1 MLRRVRLH
9 FPEIRFAFQDGLL
22 GDDTGDTFAVEKN
35 GEISVMLDE
44 MRRLLAYDLDAGK
57 LRRFD
62 VDVAVFAVVLEG
74 NAARDPGNDAGRAL
88 HGEHGPAAF
97 AAMERRR
104 PFDLERVELS
114 AIDRIDYGHLRIRVV
129 RDKEAPGGYLLG
141 MGSTC

>member
-1 MLRRVRLH
+1 
-9 FPEIRFAFQDGLL
+9 
-22 GDDTGDTFAVEKN
+22 
-35 GEISVMLDE
+35 
-44 MRRLLAYDLDAGK
+44 MRRLLACDLDAGK
-57 LRRFD
+57 LRRLD
-62 VDVAVFAVVLEG
+62 VDVAVFAVILKG

-114 AIDRIDYGHLRIRVV
+114 AIDRIDYGHLRIRVI
-129 RDKEAPGGYLLG
+129 RDEEAPGGYLLG